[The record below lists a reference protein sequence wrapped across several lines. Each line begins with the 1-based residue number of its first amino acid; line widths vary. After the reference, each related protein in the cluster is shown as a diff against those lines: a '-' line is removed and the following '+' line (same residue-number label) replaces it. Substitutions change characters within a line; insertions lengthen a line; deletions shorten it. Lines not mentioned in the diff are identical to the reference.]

1 MMMYDTYKVL
11 IIIIVP
17 WKEKKSYNNW
27 LSISLKMLSMYGDD
41 YIRQDYLIV
50 PMEYSSSA
58 LLQYLHGEGKVPTA
72 TVWNG
77 GR

>member
-1 MMMYDTYKVL
+1 
-11 IIIIVP
+11 
-17 WKEKKSYNNW
+17 
-27 LSISLKMLSMYGDD
+27 MLSMYGDD

-50 PMEYSSSA
+50 PMDYSSSAA

-72 TVWNG
+72 TVGNG